1 MINRPPE
8 RRDQEAQTQPDRD
21 DSKLEQLARKI
32 DPPGREVSDEELKD
46 PGRMTPGSPPTDN
59 RS

>member
-1 MINRPPE
+1 MNNTGTDKNQMKRAAKKE
-8 RRDQEAQTQPDRD
+8 D
-21 DSKLEQLARKI
+21 DSLLEDLARAI

-46 PGRMTPGSPPTDN
+46 PGRMTPGAPPVDN